1 VKSSQNEGSC
11 FTVTLHFD
19 ITSQPQKYVDDLIS
33 ETSAEAENAIR
44 ILVAD
49 DSRVNQRV
57 LELML
62 ARLNLEAELVGD
74 GEAAI
79 ECITSGNIDLVF
91 MDLEMPRLDGL
102 EATRRLRAVG
112 YTDLFIIALTAYSYG
127 SHRVDC
133 EAAGMNDFLAKPLRH
148 KDLCNALQRFRE
160 FRGRRSHPPLS

>member
-1 VKSSQNEGSC
+1 MESSPNEGTC
-11 FTVTLHFD
+11 FTVKLPFE
-19 ITSQPQKYVDDLIS
+19 ITSQPQKNVDELIP
-33 ETSAEAENAIR
+33 ETSAEADHAIQ

-62 ARLNLEAELVGD
+62 TRLNLEAQLVGD

-79 ECITSGNIDLVF
+79 ECITSGTIELVF

-112 YTDLFIIALTAYSYG
+112 YTDLYIIALTAYSYG

-133 EAAGMNDFLAKPLRH
+133 EAAGMNDYLAKPLRH
-148 KDLCNALQRFRE
+148 KDLCSALQRFRE
-160 FRGRRSHPPLS
+160 FRRLRSHPPLR